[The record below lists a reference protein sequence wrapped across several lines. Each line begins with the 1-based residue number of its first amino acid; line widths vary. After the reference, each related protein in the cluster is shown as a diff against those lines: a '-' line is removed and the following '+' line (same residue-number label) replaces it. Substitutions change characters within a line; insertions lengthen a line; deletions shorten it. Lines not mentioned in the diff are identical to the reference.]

1 MIKITL
7 IIVCALFTFA
17 CSEQRMTRLEWIHQ
31 TDAYLERFYQRILN
45 YIDDHEYS
53 FLHEKHGGAADP
65 WEEIIIFDSE
75 KLQGVLMEPKGEA
88 FVIQFQKM
96 IQEQPNISYVELT
109 DNLKTQSFKF
119 NVNNCPSIQ
128 EFPERFKKAQL
139 EATNPNPPTRL
150 LLGERNLVTFKTG
163 ELIVDGELKS
173 YRTKVTIESGFQ
185 DEPLIKEFLEFLTVI
200 QACKNQAYVIN

>member
-1 MIKITL
+1 MIKPIL
-7 IIVCALFTFA
+7 VVVCTLFTFA
-17 CSEQRMTRLEWIHQ
+17 CSNESMTRLEWIHQ

-53 FLHEKHGGAADP
+53 FLHEKHGGAVDP

-75 KLQGVLMEPKGEA
+75 KLQGVLIEPKGEA

-109 DNLKTQSFKF
+109 DNLKTQSFEF
-119 NVNNCPSIQ
+119 NVNNCPLIQ
-128 EFPERFKKAQL
+128 DFPERFKKAQL
-139 EATNPNPPTRL
+139 EAINPNPPTRL
-150 LLGERNLVTFKTG
+150 LSGERNLITFNTG

-200 QACKNQAYVIN
+200 QACKNQASVTN